1 MEMLKRVKES
11 FFQRKILVPIDVK
24 KFKELKKQE
33 KLQKKLKREAEEAL
47 LKQQQEAERVEE
59 EVKQDLKIPKHSN
72 SGQHKA
78 VAMVYRPKTKVIEE
92 SKVIEKTDIAS
103 DQDKTIAG
111 QEEGPKQKKRK
122 SRGKK
127 GKTQPQVWVVKTK

>member
-47 LKQQQEAERVEE
+47 LR
-59 EVKQDLKIPKHSN
+59 
-72 SGQHKA
+72 
-78 VAMVYRPKTKVIEE
+78 
-92 SKVIEKTDIAS
+92 
-103 DQDKTIAG
+103 
-111 QEEGPKQKKRK
+111 
-122 SRGKK
+122 
-127 GKTQPQVWVVKTK
+127 